1 VSKIEKLTPDILKNL
16 VLQEKKKIITHVDDA
31 VEDAWAGGKNLVSK
45 IDYIKKL
52 GIQEA
57 KLRKALSAIQKR
69 RKEIKESII
78 REL

>member
-1 VSKIEKLTPDILKNL
+1 MSKIEKLTPDILKNL

-31 VEDAWAGGKNLVSK
+31 VEDAWSGGKNLVSK